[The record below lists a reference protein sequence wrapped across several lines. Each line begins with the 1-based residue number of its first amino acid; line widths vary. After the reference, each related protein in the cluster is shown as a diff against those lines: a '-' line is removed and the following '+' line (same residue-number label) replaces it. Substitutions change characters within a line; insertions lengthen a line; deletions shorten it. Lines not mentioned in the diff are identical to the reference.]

1 MQPMLVPLSI
11 FIWHIQFKLP
21 KYYGAQVLLSKVS
34 EIIFQK
40 LLNNTQTSHDS
51 ASQYAVKV
59 NFHTAGNKPEGSSL
73 LFTKKNIHFWFAF
86 SLYLQSLVETFWGK

>member
-59 NFHTAGNKPEGSSL
+59 NFHTAGNKPEEAVCYSQRKIFIFGL
-73 LFTKKNIHFWFAF
+73 LSPYTYSH
-86 SLYLQSLVETFWGK
+86 